1 VTAPL
6 LELKGVCKQYGRIVV
21 ADDVSFTLDAGCL
34 GLVGPNGAGKTSL
47 FNMIAGTVFPDS
59 GAVFLDGRDVSA
71 VPSHARVALG
81 VIRAFQI
88 PQPFTHLTVFENV
101 LIAAYYGGRL
111 RGAEAERWCV
121 EVLARLQLADKG
133 EQLAGHLRL
142 LDRKRLELAKAVAS
156 RARLLLLDEIA
167 GGLTEQEVDELLK
180 VIAGLKQDHALI
192 WIEHIPRALKAAAD
206 RILVLHFGKLLIDG
220 TPDEVMASAAFREI
234 YMGLPAG
241 VA

>member
-1 VTAPL
+1 MTPL
-6 LELKGVCKQYGRIVV
+6 LELRDVRKQYGRIVV
-21 ADDVSFTLDAGCL
+21 ADAVSFSLAGGCL

-47 FNMIAGTVFPDS
+47 FNLIAGTATPDS
-59 GAVFLDGRDVSA
+59 GAVIFDGRDVSR
-71 VPSHARVALG
+71 VPSYARVALG
-81 VIRAFQI
+81 IIRAFQI
-88 PQPFTHLTVFENV
+88 PQPFAHLTVFENV

-121 EVLARLQLADKG
+121 QVLMRLQLADKG
-133 EQLAGHLRL
+133 EQPAGQLRL

-167 GGLTEQEVDELLK
+167 GGLTEHEVDELLQ
-180 VIAGLKQDHALI
+180 VIAGLKRDHTII

-220 TPDEVMASAAFREI
+220 TPDEVMASGAFREI

-241 VA
+241 AA